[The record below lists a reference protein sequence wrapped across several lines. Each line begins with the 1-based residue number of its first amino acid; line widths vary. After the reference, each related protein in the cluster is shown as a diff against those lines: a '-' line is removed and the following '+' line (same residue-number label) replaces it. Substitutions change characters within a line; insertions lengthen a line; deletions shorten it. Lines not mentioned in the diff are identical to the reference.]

1 MQQEEHNT
9 WCVSHHVKPVSDSE
23 KKKIPSSIGIKSLKC
38 FYTNFAL
45 SCKTVRYAIHM
56 YEKLPGYTEKKCEL
70 PYVPLRSDQG
80 MHRIAKEIQLL
91 KLDRFDN
98 ILLELVGFHTEKVVL
113 TSIGKLLEGG

>member
-1 MQQEEHNT
+1 MKNFQ
-9 WCVSHHVKPVSDSE
+9 DIL
-23 KKKIPSSIGIKSLKC
+23 KK
-38 FYTNFAL
+38 
-45 SCKTVRYAIHM
+45 R
-56 YEKLPGYTEKKCEL
+56 EL

-80 MHRIAKEIQLL
+80 MYRIAKEIQLL